1 MFQTVSTNAAGIL
14 TIILMWSTLVWA
26 LTYMYMGSKVTE
38 LRKTIEVLDWHIY
51 ESDLKVASF
60 IEEREWIERVY
71 GHVLDDY
78 TDHYYEPMFDMGAEY
93 EIQDNGSWKRV
104 N

>member
-26 LTYMYMGSKVTE
+26 VTYMYMSEKI
-38 LRKTIEVLDWHIY
+38 R
-51 ESDLKVASF
+51 
-60 IEEREWIERVY
+60 REKQAFEGEF

-78 TDHYYEPMFDMGAEY
+78 TDHYYEPMFDIGAEY